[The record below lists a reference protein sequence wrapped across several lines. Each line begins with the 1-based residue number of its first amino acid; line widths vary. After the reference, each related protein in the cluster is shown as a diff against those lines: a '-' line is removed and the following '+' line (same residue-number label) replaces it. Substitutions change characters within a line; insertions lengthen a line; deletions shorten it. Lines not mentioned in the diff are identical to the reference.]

1 MAIAAR
7 VHAFLN
13 SFGQPSEAEV
23 VRGLRAAVAE
33 RLTELGTDGE
43 KTATRIAQS
52 VAEPPLSAYLEALL
66 GQLLDDEGYFVLSRQ
81 DPDLTIAEL
90 WALRD
95 VLRTQQ
101 RILDE
106 FDRSMVLVA
115 ALTET
120 LLPQV
125 AAGEAPSPFRTPL
138 YAQIREFPA
147 YLERIVQLP
156 FANEIER
163 AGLFRNLRRRLL
175 DNLAEVDRNH
185 VRLPT
190 RHASA
195 DPRELIDV
203 YLRGTPF
210 PDFLDQTVS
219 LPVSDETF
227 FSHAHIVGGSGA
239 GKTQFLQNLILHHLD
254 RDDPPALVVVDS
266 QGDLIPKLSRLARF
280 DPDGGDLA
288 ERLVLISPRDVDHPP
303 AINIFDVHNERLDRY
318 DAATREQVVAG
329 VIQTFDYLFSGL
341 LGADLTAKQS
351 VFFRYVARLLISLPE
366 TLGRN
371 ATILDMIALMDDHTP
386 YLPAI
391 ANLPPIQRQFFERD
405 FQSRTFAQTKEQI
418 RYRLN
423 AILENPTL
431 ERLFTAPATRL
442 DLLRELDRGAIILI
456 DTDKSFLKGAS
467 GNFGRIFIAL
477 VLQAVLER
485 AAVPERDRRP
495 AFLIVDEAAEYFDGN
510 IDDLLTEARK
520 YKLGCTFAHQ
530 YLDQC
535 SHSLR
540 ASLAANTSIK
550 LAAGVS
556 VGDARSLAPDLRTTA
571 DFIVEQPKGHFAAYI
586 RNVTQQAVSVPVAFG
601 ELERRPRM
609 PEAAFEK
616 LCARNRAKVSQTR
629 VAAQDA
635 HSDANQDITPTQ
647 KSRTPARTQTAHRAT
662 APEESPD
669 NPATEAS
676 ESL

>member
-7 VHAFLN
+7 FHAFLN
-13 SFGQPSEAEV
+13 SLGRPDEVAE
-23 VRGLRAAVAE
+23 VRGLRAAVAR
-33 RLTELGTDGE
+33 RLKAIDLDEYALAVRVTHDLAD
-43 KTATRIAQS
+43 
-52 VAEPPLSAYLEALL
+52 PPLCDHLCVLL
-66 GQLLDDEGYFVLSRQ
+66 ARLIEDEGYLALPRQ
-81 DPDLTIAEL
+81 NDDATTAEL

-95 VLRTQQ
+95 TLRTQLQ
-101 RILDE
+101 L
-106 FDRSMVLVA
+106 L
-115 ALTET
+115 ET
-120 LLPQV
+120 LDDTMALLTAAMRSWLPTV
-125 AAGEAPSPFRTPL
+125 AAGEAPSPFRAPL
-138 YAQIREFPA
+138 YAQIADFPA
-147 YLERIVQLP
+147 YLDRVVRLP
-156 FANEIER
+156 FAEELEN
-163 AGLFRNLRRRLL
+163 AGLFAALRGKLAGNLEL
-175 DNLAEVDRNH
+175 VDRH
-185 VRLPT
+185 QLRLPS
-190 RHASA
+190 RHSSS
-195 DPRELIDV
+195 DPRELV
-203 YLRGTPF
+203 SLYLRGTPF

-219 LPVSDETF
+219 LPDSDETF
-227 FSHAHIVGGSGA
+227 FSHAHVIGGSGA

-288 ERLVLISPRDVDHPP
+288 DRLILVSPRDVDHPP

-405 FQSRTFAQTKEQI
+405 FQSRTFVQTKEQI

-520 YKLGCTFAHQ
+520 YRLGCTFAHQ

-535 SHSLR
+535 AASLKS
-540 ASLAANTSIK
+540 SLAANTSIK

-556 VGDARSLAPDLRTTA
+556 MGDARSLAPDLRTTA
-571 DFIVEQPKGHFAAYI
+571 DFIAGQPKGHFAAYI
-586 RNVTQQAVSVPVAFG
+586 RNVTPQAVSVPVSFG

-609 PEAAFEK
+609 PDAAYRK
-616 LCARNRAKVSQTR
+616 LRVRNRERVSGPRMATGDLGRRPPANGTQR
-629 VAAQDA
+629 QAESIAAL
-635 HSDANQDITPTQ
+635 HS
-647 KSRTPARTQTAHRAT
+647 PAQGSMPAASTL
-662 APEESPD
+662 D
-669 NPATEAS
+669 NPATDAS
-676 ESL
+676 EVL